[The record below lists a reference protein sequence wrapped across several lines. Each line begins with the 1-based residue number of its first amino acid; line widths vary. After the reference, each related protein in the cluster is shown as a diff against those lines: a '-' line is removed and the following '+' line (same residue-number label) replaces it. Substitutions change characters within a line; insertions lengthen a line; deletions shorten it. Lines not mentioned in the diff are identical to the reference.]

1 ATPQLRSADVLA
13 TFRADLDRHRRE
25 VVEGWAGLDD
35 AVLSA
40 RPAPRKWSAIDCL
53 EHCRRANAMYL
64 GHMDRA
70 IAAAEGRGRRP
81 VETFHPGLVG
91 ERMRRTLEPG
101 SPAGDPSPSSGPAD
115 ARAANAK
122 RRIGLRMKT
131 FGGYDPV
138 KDATPPDPRE
148 ALRRFDEQLGR
159 MKDMAERMER
169 VDLHTRTNTLVGPLL
184 RLRIGDVARY
194 LVAHTDRHLVQAD
207 RAIEGATSPRA

>member
-1 ATPQLRSADVLA
+1 MARPPLRSADVLA

-64 GHMDRA
+64 RHMDRA
-70 IAAAEGRGRRP
+70 IAGAESRGRRP
-81 VETFHPGLVG
+81 VETFQPGVVG

-101 SPAGDPSPSSGPAD
+101 PPGAEQPKMLED
-115 ARAANAK
+115 AREANAT
-122 RRIGLRMKT
+122 RRIRLRMKT
-131 FGGYDPV
+131 IGGYDPI

-159 MKDMAERMER
+159 MKEMAERMER
-169 VDLHTRTNTLVGPLL
+169 VDLHTRTNTLAGPLL

-207 RAIEGATSPRA
+207 RAIQNATAARA